1 MFSYSIVML
10 INYDGA
16 LKYRVDGP
24 EDTVS
29 GGSWEGNLLNQI
41 VKVEILS
48 YYRFVEYPNCSV
60 PFG

>member
-1 MFSYSIVML
+1 ML
-10 INYDGA
+10 INYAGA